1 MRRVSAQEL
10 RRKYSRQLMRL
21 DKLSNTKGWLL
32 VGFFI
37 SQIIL
42 AAVLGHFLIENPPS
56 AWSAIAV
63 FLLIVFIGTRLRA
76 LNNIVHEA
84 SHASFVEDR
93 PHNVLIGKTCSALTL
108 GCFLDYRDEHLSHHA
123 YVGDY
128 EKDLDFQGIEKLALH
143 EPLTLR
149 TLARHIVTPLIGR
162 HLPYYLHLN
171 RSTRDG
177 RFFVWL
183 KVSMLVAVLGVA
195 ILAPLTALL
204 FLVVPF
210 VLVYSALNYW
220 ADCMDHAGLVG
231 GEDELDKSRN
241 ILAPRVVGWLFFPRH
256 DCFHLVHHLFPQ
268 VPARHLENTHKL
280 LTADET
286 YKSKQNA
293 MGILPTLER
302 AGSQQSA
309 ELSLSTSQV
318 DIRK

>member
-1 MRRVSAQEL
+1 
-10 RRKYSRQLMRL
+10 
-21 DKLSNTKGWLL
+21 LL

-42 AAVLGHFLIENPPS
+42 AAILGHFLIENPPS

-63 FLLIVFIGTRLRA
+63 VPFDCLHRDQAEGAEQYCARSLTRLVRRGPTA
-76 LNNIVHEA
+76 KRP
-84 SHASFVEDR
+84 DR
-93 PHNVLIGKTCSALTL
+93 QTCSALTL

>member
-1 MRRVSAQEL
+1 
-10 RRKYSRQLMRL
+10 MRL
-21 DKLSNTKGWLL
+21 DKLSNRRGWLL
-32 VGFFI
+32 VGLFVG
-37 SQIIL
+37 QIIL
-42 AAVLGHFLIENPPS
+42 AAVLGHFLIESPQS

-63 FLLIVFIGTRLRA
+63 LFLVVFVGTRLRA

-123 YVGDY
+123 HVGDY

-143 EPLTLR
+143 ETLTFR
-149 TLARHIVTPLIGR
+149 ALARHIVTPLIGR

-171 RSTRDG
+171 RSKRDG
-177 RFFVWL
+177 RFFVLL
-183 KVSMLVAVLGVA
+183 KVSLLLAVLVVA

-204 FLVVPF
+204 FFIVPF

-231 GEDELDKSRN
+231 GDDELDKSRN

-268 VPARHLENTHKL
+268 VPARHLANTHML
-280 LTADET
+280 LAADEI

-293 MGILPTLER
+293 MGIWPALER
-302 AGSQQSA
+302 GVPHHRSA
-309 ELSLSTSQV
+309 LGLSKSKV
-318 DIRK
+318 DIGQ

>member
-1 MRRVSAQEL
+1 MG
-10 RRKYSRQLMRL
+10 L
-21 DKLSNTKGWLL
+21 DKLSNRRGWLL
-32 VGFFI
+32 VGLFVG
-37 SQIIL
+37 QIIL
-42 AAVLGHFLIENPPS
+42 AAVLGHFLIESPQP

-63 FLLIVFIGTRLRA
+63 LFLIVFVGTRLRA

-93 PHNVLIGKTCSALTL
+93 PHNILIGKTCSALTL

-123 YVGDY
+123 HVGDY

-143 EPLTLR
+143 ETLTFR

-171 RSTRDG
+171 RSKRDG
-177 RFFVWL
+177 WFFVWL
-183 KVSMLVAVLGVA
+183 KVSLLLAVLVVT

-204 FLVVPF
+204 FLIVPF

-231 GEDELDKSRN
+231 SDDELDKSRN
-241 ILAPRVVGWLFFPRH
+241 ILAPRVIGWMFFPRH

-268 VPARHLENTHKL
+268 VPARHLANTHKL
-280 LTADET
+280 LSKDDI

-293 MGILPTLER
+293 MGVWPALER
-302 AGSQQSA
+302 AVPHDGA
-309 ELSLSTSQV
+309 ALRLSKSQV
-318 DIRK
+318 DMEK

>member
-1 MRRVSAQEL
+1 MSAQEL
-10 RRKYSRQLMRL
+10 RRKYNPQLTRL
-21 DKLSNTKGWLL
+21 SKLPNLGGWLL
-32 VGFFI
+32 VGFFVG
-37 SQIIL
+37 QIIL
-42 AAVLGHFLIENPPS
+42 AAILGHVLIAPPTS
-56 AWSAIAV
+56 AWSMLLV
-63 FLLIVFIGTRLRA
+63 LFLILFIGTRLRA
-76 LNNIVHEA
+76 LNNIVHET

-93 PHNVLIGKTCSALTL
+93 PQNVLIGKLCSALTL

-128 EKDLDFQGIEKLALH
+128 DKDLDFQGIQKLALH
-143 EPLTLR
+143 EPLTR
-149 TLARHIVTPLIGR
+149 QTLLRHIVTPLIGR

-177 RFFVWL
+177 QFFVWL
-183 KVSMLVAVLGVA
+183 KAALLLSVLVVA

-204 FLVVPF
+204 FMVVPF

-241 ILAPRVVGWLFFPRH
+241 ILAPRVIGWLFFPRH

-268 VPARHLENTHKL
+268 VPARHLAGTHKL
-280 LTADET
+280 LAKDEI

-293 MGILPTLER
+293 MGVLPALER
-302 AGSQQSA
+302 AVPLQDT
-309 ELSLSTSQV
+309 ELRLSKSQV
-318 DIRK
+318 DMKQ